1 MKQPAKILLLLVL
14 NAFLLALVSFLTSY
28 ITLSNTLVSI
38 NSTLPVCIENALQAS
53 MESEEM
59 FYYSNKKAL
68 TTENTN
74 KTFNSNADNQNLV
87 RYYVDGE
94 WVQTDLYTLAYTID
108 KRELNK
114 LPTASQ
120 LVNFNGTGEKAL
132 MTCYSWLFCQNPI
145 EINDAESDESAIA
158 RLNANNVANNTL
170 SQYYD
175 FVGDALKIQTYVYSS
190 DSEGNVSSM
199 EWKGNCEN
207 GDSTNMI
214 SSIHQMGVQLGSEGY
229 ADNTN
234 PTRLTNNSLSTVAK
248 QGKVKIDRNSLNKN
262 VDLSQGN
269 YYMLSPYSLGYTY
282 LDKRVVKPA
291 IIANITN
298 SMALQRVDTIAAGT
312 RSGGIETSTGVIADS
327 DEPMSLLASY
337 ADGGSVLTTRNAR
350 KLEINEG
357 NQDTFNNGLF
367 EVNTALDQVDLDI
380 QYAVVNF
387 YDSDNSTIS
396 ELVNTIEGRVPK
408 AQQEDD
414 SDTTSKRM
422 MEKDTKMFYKLEGGY
437 FSVED
442 SVPENSA
449 LKGNRVVAKVT
460 TTLDVNI
467 PYKNSIMQWIRAFM
481 VEHGMINIAAT
492 GENHYGVLALGND
505 GNAQLST
512 NSGGS
517 SDRVHYSLAPDNNNI
532 GDVLKS
538 RNTTDSLEY
547 RYVTYVAI
555 SR

>member
-1 MKQPAKILLLLVL
+1 
-14 NAFLLALVSFLTSY
+14 
-28 ITLSNTLVSI
+28 
-38 NSTLPVCIENALQAS
+38 